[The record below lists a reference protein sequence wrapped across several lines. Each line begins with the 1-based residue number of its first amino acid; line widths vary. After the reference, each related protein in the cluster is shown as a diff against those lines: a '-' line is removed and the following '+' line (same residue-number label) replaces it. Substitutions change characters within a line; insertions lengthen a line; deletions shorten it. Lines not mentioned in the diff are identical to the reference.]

1 MMPACVQLAVLL
13 VLQPTP
19 TAAPTAAPTVA
30 APDSAGKDVRAARAV
45 EHYGQSQFTAAAL
58 EFEALHRDFP
68 DEPRFLFNAGATRF
82 AAHHYA
88 HAAAHFNAYIARTD
102 IKDSDRRD
110 AQAQLDETRNRV
122 ASVQLS
128 VEVPA
133 DAHSVVTLEIRR
145 VARGPAD
152 QRPAMTFTASP
163 SAGLAV
169 HVVQLDPGV
178 WAVQLRGDGYTTT
191 DNSFEIR
198 GLAPQQLRLSLLPPS
213 EEYEGTAIDEKK
225 RLRPFAVGL
234 IATSSLVTAAG
245 ITVLA
250 AGIAQRRDLA
260 SCAEDDKC
268 EANLVEALSF
278 RDAGAGVLGA
288 GVGMLASGLT
298 WLARDARKR
307 RKLWIAGSIVGG
319 VAVVGGATGLVLASR
334 SVNKAHFDGGDW
346 QTHFDGPG
354 RAPGQAIGATALGLG
369 LGLAAGSLASL
380 VVHKRSTAEEH
391 ALRIDGSASPYL
403 TGVILSGRF

>member
-1 MMPACVQLAVLL
+1 MMPACVPLALLL

-19 TAAPTAAPTVA
+19 TPAQPAAPAVA
-30 APDSAGKDVRAARAV
+30 SPDSASKEVRAARAV
-45 EHYGQSQFTAAAL
+45 ELYGQSQFAAAAL

-88 HAAAHFNAYIARTD
+88 HAVGHFNAYIARTD
-102 IKDSDRRD
+102 IQDGDRRD

-122 ASVQLS
+122 ASVQLA

-133 DAHSVVTLEIRR
+133 DAHAAVTLEIRR
-145 VARGPAD
+145 VPRGPAD
-152 QRPAMTFTASP
+152 ERPALTFTASP

-169 HVVQLDPGV
+169 HAVQLDPGV

-198 GLAPQQLRLSLLPPS
+198 GLAPQQLRMSMLPPAEES
-213 EEYEGTAIDEKK
+213 EGIAIDEKK

-234 IATSSLVTAAG
+234 IATSSLATAAG
-245 ITVLA
+245 VTVLA
-250 AGIAQRRDLA
+250 AGIAQRRTLA
-260 SCAEDDKC
+260 SCAADDQC
-268 EANLVEALSF
+268 EANLVQALSF

-298 WLARDARKR
+298 WLAPNARTR
-307 RKLWIAGSIVGG
+307 RKLWIAGSVVGG
-319 VAVVGGATGLVLASR
+319 VALVGGATGLALASHALG
-334 SVNKAHFDGGDW
+334 NAHVGTGTW
-346 QTHFDGPG
+346 QQHYDGPG
-354 RAPGQAIGATALGLG
+354 RAPFQAISATALGLG
-369 LGLAAGSLASL
+369 LGLGLGSLASL
-380 VVHKRSTAEEH
+380 VVHKRSTAVEH

-403 TGVILSGRF
+403 TGVVLSGRF

>member
-1 MMPACVQLAVLL
+1 
-13 VLQPTP
+13 
-19 TAAPTAAPTVA
+19 
-30 APDSAGKDVRAARAV
+30 VRAARAV
-45 EHYGQSQFTAAAL
+45 ELYGQSQFAAAAL
-58 EFEALHRDFP
+58 EFEALRRDFP
-68 DEPRFLFNAGATRF
+68 GEPRFLFNAGATRF

-102 IKDSDRRD
+102 ITDGDRRD

-133 DAHSVVTLEIRR
+133 DAQSEVTLEIRR

-169 HVVQLDPGV
+169 QAVQLDPGV

-198 GLAPQQLRLSLLPPS
+198 GLAPQQLRLSLRPPAG
-213 EEYEGTAIDEKK
+213 EEYEGTATDAKK

-250 AGIAQRRDLA
+250 AGVAQRRDLA
-260 SCAEDDKC
+260 SCADDDQC
-268 EANLVEALSF
+268 EANLVEALNF

-307 RKLWIAGSIVGG
+307 RKLWIAGSVVGG
-319 VAVVGGATGLVLASR
+319 VAVVGGATGLALGAR
-334 SVNKAHFDGGDW
+334 SLNNAHVEDGDW
-346 QTHFDGPG
+346 RRHYDGPG
-354 RAPGQAIGATALGLG
+354 RAPVQAIGATALGLG

-380 VVHKRSTAEEH
+380 FVHKRSTAEEH

-403 TGVILSGRF
+403 TGVVLSGRF